1 MRHVQMSDHRSNA
14 PAISALSNEI
24 HGDALDDL
32 GEGVYNRR
40 LTDKIL
46 SAFNHAYATGEFE
59 VASVLRSALAKCAGQ
74 TIECADDVGGDRRS
88 TGALAQAD
96 LWVRY
101 VNARNAFRSATDPES
116 GANPTTVDMALDR
129 MKDAYRRWSA
139 S

>member
-1 MRHVQMSDHRSNA
+1 MPNLQRSDRQTNA
-14 PAISALSNEI
+14 TALAALSDDLP
-24 HGDALDDL
+24 GDALHDL
-32 GEGVYNRR
+32 GEVAYNRR
-40 LTDKIL
+40 LTDKVL

-59 VASVLRSALAKCAGQ
+59 VASILRSALAKSSGQ
-74 TIECADDVGGDRRS
+74 PPELDSLPDSERRTS
-88 TGALAQAD
+88 GALAQAD

-116 GANPTTVDMALDR
+116 GTSPAMVDVALDR